1 MEKNYYLPSAE
12 DSGGKRHDN
21 RLNPISAFQKTIADA
36 EEKPEEFDVSAVYDK
51 TLNYVKWMIGPRRSD
66 ETSDAYRARVFAELL
81 GMTNHDD
88 DDDDDRDRTGSR
100 HRWDDRD
107 LLVLYA
113 REAAESGRPEKA
125 RRSYLRLIA
134 GTGAADPAY
143 WLLYGAFCARDGD
156 RDEALACAGRAV
168 ALDGRDK
175 FALFARAAL
184 LMTAADSDGYGEL
197 DALLD
202 ALAAAH
208 PRFAEGHALAAVHYS
223 RMDMPGRADRSLSLA
238 GRFAAADDDDG
249 AADGAD
255 RLLRIGL
262 DAVWRPVTG
271 CDGGDV
277 DPAVKC
283 ASLLCRLELADL
295 AATCLRRFAAAR
307 ADPYHYAMAVAHYRR
322 AEYAASADHLNS
334 MACRRSAA
342 DDGDGGAWTLL
353 AAHVD
358 YAAGRYREAVV
369 WYVGLSLVP
378 HQHRYGLAYSRAAG
392 HFAANSRYAEAAE
405 AYHRACAAI
414 PAPALMTKLAA
425 CLVALDRRVEAE
437 RLLVGAVAADGEYD
451 GDAWHQLAALYG
463 AAGRVEM
470 ADVCGRRA
478 SELGYESDLFRRL
491 RKI

>member
-12 DSGGKRHDN
+12 DSGGRGHDN
-21 RLNPISAFQKTIADA
+21 RLNPISAFQNTIADA

-66 ETSDAYRARVFAELL
+66 ETSDAYKARVFAELL
-81 GMTNHDD
+81 GKTNHDD
-88 DDDDDRDRTGSR
+88 DDDDRSGRR
-100 HRWDDRD
+100 RWDDRD

-134 GTGAADPAY
+134 ETGAADPAY

-168 ALDGRDK
+168 ALDGRDR

-184 LMTAADSDGYGEL
+184 LMTAADSDRYGEL

-223 RMDMPGRADRSLSLA
+223 RMDMA
-238 GRFAAADDDDG
+238 GRG
-249 AADGAD
+249 PAADGAD

-262 DAVWRPVTG
+262 DAVWRPVAG
-271 CDGGDV
+271 CDGGGV

-283 ASLLCRLELADL
+283 ASLLCRLELVDL
-295 AATCLRRFAAAR
+295 AATCLRRFAGAR
-307 ADPYHYAMAVAHYRR
+307 ADPYHYAMAVAHYRP

-342 DDGDGGAWTLL
+342 DGGGNGGAWTLL

-369 WYVGLSLVP
+369 RYVGLSLAP
-378 HQHRYGLAYSRAAG
+378 HQNRYGLAYSRAAD
-392 HFAANSRYAEAAE
+392 HFAANGRYAEAAE

-414 PAPALMTKLAA
+414 PAPALMTRLAA
-425 CLVALDRRVEAE
+425 CLVALDRRAEAE

-463 AAGRVEM
+463 AAGRVRM

-478 SELGYESDLFRRL
+478 SELGHESDLFAGRLFRRL